1 VESQTFVLHTTAVIS
16 QKGLDKMQ
24 CGTGFFGRPGGGSSA
39 VFAPDGHQLSVD
51 IPETEEG
58 VIYVNLVSDM
68 LLLAKSFADATGHY
82 SRPDLLSLAV
92 NTKSKKIVTEV
103 DAN

>member
-1 VESQTFVLHTTAVIS
+1 MRCDS
-16 QKGLDKMQ
+16 GL
-24 CGTGFFGRPGGGSSA
+24 FSRPGGGSSA
-39 VFAPDGHQLSVD
+39 IFAPDGRQLSID

-58 VIYVNLVSDM
+58 VIYLDLDFDM
-68 LLLAKSFADATGHY
+68 LLVAKSFADATGHY

-103 DAN
+103 DPN